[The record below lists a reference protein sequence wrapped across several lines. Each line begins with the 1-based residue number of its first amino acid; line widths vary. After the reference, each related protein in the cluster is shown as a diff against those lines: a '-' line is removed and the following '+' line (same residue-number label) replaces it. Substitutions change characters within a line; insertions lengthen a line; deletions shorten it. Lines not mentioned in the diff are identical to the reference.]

1 MFPAAFHV
9 VFDHGNRHFPQVACR
24 GKQIATAIAFAR
36 QSDLVLFCLFS
47 CGYGW
52 DYCQEHWCSRPAL
65 QHVACNNNGSLGA
78 KCKSG
83 ARLIPISADMQQFIV
98 RQVNLYRNQV
108 ASAERMATVQWDPEL
123 ANLAE
128 FAVKQCHLATDNC
141 RNTRRFKRVGQIVGH
156 VIFSANRFSQRQ
168 LIGHKIYNWFNQYK
182 KATAGLGL
190 GLRKDITSFRQLIQ
204 ERATYMGCGFLQQQR
219 HRWQQQFIV
228 CNFARKNVHH
238 EPAYAIGHKAAAGC
252 QKGTNPQFPNQ
263 CAVEE
268 PFDVNAVD
276 RYVPKPM
283 LLIKMKYSEDG
294 MESIAAKSRPK
305 RA

>member
-1 MFPAAFHV
+1 MFRVSHIYVGVLA
-9 VFDHGNRHFPQVACR
+9 
-24 GKQIATAIAFAR
+24 
-36 QSDLVLFCLFS
+36 LVLFCLFS
-47 CGYGW
+47 CGHGW

-83 ARLIPISADMQQFIV
+83 ARLIPMSADMQQFIV

-108 ASAERMATVQWDPEL
+108 ASGAFRKWPPAERMATVQWDPEL
-123 ANLAE
+123 AKLAE
-128 FAVKQCHLATDNC
+128 LAVKQCHLATDNC
-141 RNTRRFKRVGQIVGH
+141 RNTRRFKHVGQIVGH

-204 ERATYMGCGFLQQQR
+204 ERATHMGCGVLQQQR

-228 CNFARKNVHH
+228 CNFARENVHH

-252 QKGTNPQFPNQ
+252 QKGTNPQFPNL

-276 RYVPKPM
+276 RYVPKPT
-283 LLIKMKYSEDG
+283 LLIKVKYSEDG